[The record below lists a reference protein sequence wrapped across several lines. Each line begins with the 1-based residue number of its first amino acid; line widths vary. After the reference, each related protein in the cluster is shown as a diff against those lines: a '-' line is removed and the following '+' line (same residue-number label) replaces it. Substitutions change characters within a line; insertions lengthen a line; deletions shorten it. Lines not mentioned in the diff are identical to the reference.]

1 MSLQENYVRLAD
13 EIEQWG
19 ISNAEDLDLRDRDRL
34 RRIWSV
40 VRRSDEAS
48 LDILNLTHD
57 DGSRVI
63 ELFDLTERPDVAST
77 LNRIVTSG
85 RRRARDEGDS
95 FEDDGGYNAY
105 DEENRL
111 LESEHW
117 ESEPGDIIDAR
128 DPDVIADDQPLYI
141 DTFDDPVDDRFDAP
155 TASALA
161 QASALRAQRQPT
173 RSSFAIQPGGQFFWL
188 YLALASLVIGA
199 LLGAGLWFF
208 LGR

>member
-1 MSLQENYVRLAD
+1 MRLAD

-19 ISNAEDLDLRDRDRL
+19 ISNAEELDLRDRDRL

-85 RRRARDEGDS
+85 RRRARDEGEFFDS
-95 FEDDGGYNAY
+95 PYDDH
-105 DEENRL
+105 DDDL
-111 LESEHW
+111 LEHDEW
-117 ESEPGDIIDAR
+117 ESDDDDIIDAR
-128 DPDVIADDQPLYI
+128 DLEVM
-141 DTFDDPVDDRFDAP
+141 VDDHPVHDDGPIDARAGSSLDRAAALQARRQAP
-155 TASALA
+155 SAALA
-161 QASALRAQRQPT
+161 TQSR
-173 RSSFAIQPGGQFFWL
+173 GQFFWL

-199 LLGAGLWFF
+199 VLGAGLWFF